1 MTALFL
7 AGTCD
12 TLVRSLVKP
21 NIEEETSFC
30 FPLRNNAGISGSF
43 ALSVPTSVMFLV
55 KKIFASSQLVRK
67 LLMLTPVPVPYV

>member
-12 TLVRSLVKP
+12 THVGSLVKP
-21 NIEEETSFC
+21 NIEEQTSFC
-30 FPLRNNAGISGSF
+30 FPLRNNVGISGSF

-55 KKIFASSQLVRK
+55 KKRFASSQLIRK
-67 LLMLTPVPVPYV
+67 LLSLTSVSVPFV